1 MAYRKRVRK
10 DTTDKRPEKMQDGKI
25 NEMIGSSLASIQD
38 QLNISNDTMAEILN
52 CSGTYYDKVLSGEKG
67 LTTDKLSRLYY
78 SLNLEMNHLIG
89 NDSNYPPIREEHED
103 ATNERGFE
111 ELLAALIKN
120 IVNTDGHKNRLA
132 KIMKVYN
139 TFGKMIAML
148 MDIDDGDI

>member
-10 DTTDKRPEKMQDGKI
+10 DTADKRPEKMQDGKV
-25 NEMIGSSLASIQD
+25 NEMIGASLASIQD

-78 SLNLEMNHLIG
+78 SLSLEMNHLIG
-89 NDSNYPPIREEHED
+89 NDSNYPPIRKEGSS
-103 ATNERGFE
+103 ANEMGFE
-111 ELLAALIKN
+111 ELLGALIKN
-120 IVNTDGHKNRLA
+120 IENTDGHNHRLK

-139 TFGKMIAML
+139 DFGKMIAML
-148 MDIDDGDI
+148 MNINDDEA